1 MKPIADYLQKQPA
14 GKSTDDMLEG
24 LMEDA
29 SINAFVLKN
38 DLGHNAVAQGINH
51 LIDYKEQKD
60 LCDQCRGLYECKLDL
75 VGMTPNLSLY
85 NNDIVVDYK
94 RCRFNPLDERLNRI
108 DAMYV
113 PKKLFRAD
121 LSDFDLIGPSRKEIH
136 KFIIDYLNKISANV
150 PTPGLYLSGVFGAGK
165 TFILACFANELAKKG
180 YNVVFAYYP
189 DLVRELKSSIGSGNL
204 EKKIERLKQCGA
216 LFLDDLGGESP
227 SAFIRDE
234 VLGPILQHRV
244 LDELP
249 TFFSSNLKMK
259 TLVQSMAVDGS
270 ETERAKAV
278 RIVERIRELAVEIE
292 MTEKPAR

>member
-1 MKPIADYLQKQPA
+1 MKPIADYLHKIPK
-14 GKSTDDMLEG
+14 GKSTDDMLEV

-29 SINAFVLKN
+29 VINAFVLKN
-38 DLGHNAVAQGINH
+38 DLGHNAVVNGINS
-51 LIDYKEQKD
+51 LIGFKEQKD
-60 LCDQCRGLYECKLDL
+60 ICNECHGLYECKLDL
-75 VGMTPNLSLY
+75 IGMTPNLSLY
-85 NNDIVVDYK
+85 SNDIVVDYK
-94 RCRFNPLDERLNRI
+94 RCRFNPQDERLERI

-121 LSDFDLIGPSRKEIH
+121 LSDLDLIGPSRKEIH
-136 KFIIDYLNKISANV
+136 KFIIEYLNKISAKK

-165 TFILACFANELAKKG
+165 TYILACIANELAKKG
-180 YNVVFAYYP
+180 FDVVFAYYP
-189 DLVRELKSSIGSGNL
+189 DLVREIKSSINSGGL
-204 EKKIERLKQCGA
+204 EKKIERLKKCGA

-244 LDELP
+244 LDEMP

-259 TLVQSMAVDGS
+259 TLVEAMAVDRS
-270 ETERAKAV
+270 DMERAKAV
-278 RIVERIRELAVEIE
+278 RIVERIRELAVEFE